1 MKKLLPI
8 ILIFCFSALFAQK
21 QKEQSSNTLSPKEK
35 QQGWVLLFDGTTLNG
50 WKGFNVTDVPKN
62 WSVEGNQLTCSRKG
76 ENMEGDIL
84 TAEKY
89 ENFELVIDWKVS
101 AKANSGI
108 FYHIVEGSQ
117 YHSPYETG
125 PEYQVIDDL
134 GWPDK
139 LGEWQKTGSD
149 YAMHPADTTKKVLQ
163 PVGQWNHTKII
174 VNRGHVQHWLNGKK
188 IVDFQAWTPDWYGKV
203 KACKFKELPD
213 YGKAKVGYIG
223 LQNEQGSICFKNIK
237 LRKL

>member
-1 MKKLLPI
+1 MKKLLPLL
-8 ILIFCFSALFAQK
+8 LIFCFSAIYAQK
-21 QKEQSSNTLSPKEK
+21 QKELSSNILSPKEK

-50 WKGFNVTDVPKN
+50 WKGFNVKDVPKN

-89 ENFELVIDWKVS
+89 ENFELMVDWKVS

-108 FYHIVEGSQ
+108 FYHVVEGSQ

-188 IVDFQAWTPDWYGKV
+188 IVDFQAWTPEWYGKV
-203 KACKFKELPD
+203 KACKFNDLPD
-213 YGKAKVGYIG
+213 YGKAKIGYIG